1 MTAALNQI
9 RDALKLPWIG
19 KGNSEL
25 WDTPSHHTAA
35 ICGTAPMFDAS
46 GEVVAFAVNVGWGTE
61 DAKRRDYILRAVNCH
76 ADMLA
81 ALKKASQLADI
92 ATDWNLDEVEIDGEM
107 VRTYDL
113 RDEFDAAIAKATA
126 AEGK

>member
-9 RDALKLPWIG
+9 RDESGKHTPGPWRLKFGPQHSPEHCDITVAGDIFLLADINGPNYSHCEANARLIG
-19 KGNSEL
+19 AAPEL
-25 WDTPSHHTAA
+25 
-35 ICGTAPMFDAS
+35 
-46 GEVVAFAVNVGWGTE
+46 
-61 DAKRRDYILRAVNCH
+61 
-76 ADMLA
+76 LA

-113 RDEFDAAIAKATA
+113 RDEFDAAIAKAT
-126 AEGK
+126 GGSL